1 MFIFSFYYRFISIL
15 ALVNNNNIRTATI
28 LFIISDERRLL
39 RLLND
44 TLKITAIA
52 IHIIYTNYTYYI
64 YAVYGRRIEA

>member
-39 RLLND
+39 ND